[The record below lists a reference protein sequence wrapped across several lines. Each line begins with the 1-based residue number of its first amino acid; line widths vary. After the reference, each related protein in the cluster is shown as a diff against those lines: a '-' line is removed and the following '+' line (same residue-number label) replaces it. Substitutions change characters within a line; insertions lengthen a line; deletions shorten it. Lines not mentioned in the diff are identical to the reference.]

1 MASTI
6 RYSGASFCFFLRPRA
21 LSARRVPCWTSR
33 TSRSDIVVFRVG
45 RPAPAEAIIMAPILS
60 SLVRQH
66 IVKLCV
72 SFNSQTGVALPIE
85 LCGVRKI
92 HYAPAQT
99 AGRRPLTLKIYE
111 ARRHDGTRTRSLN
124 LNVHFF
130 YVPGD
135 LFMKWVMA
143 ADRVSGAAPV
153 LRQARRQPP
162 REEEDMRY
170 TVISCCA
177 PSPKAC

>member
-1 MASTI
+1 MHPGARI
-6 RYSGASFCFFLRPRA
+6 RTHPRI
-21 LSARRVPCWTSR
+21 RTHHRVQAHMR
-33 TSRSDIVVFRVG
+33 IRGVG
-45 RPAPAEAIIMAPILS
+45 CVNAPIRVYAPDAVYTRGRDERHVGS
-60 SLVRQH
+60 IIHVP
-66 IVKLCV
+66 I
-72 SFNSQTGVALPIE
+72 TGVALPIE

>member
-1 MASTI
+1 MKNSTVL
-6 RYSGASFCFFLRPRA
+6 SRPQ
-21 LSARRVPCWTSR
+21 LPYL
-33 TSRSDIVVFRVG
+33 G
-45 RPAPAEAIIMAPILS
+45 
-60 SLVRQH
+60 Q
-66 IVKLCV
+66 

-99 AGRRPLTLKIYE
+99 AGRRPLTHTLKIYE